1 MYGEIYCTDFTFS
14 FTLSAQ
20 DVCWLGKDW
29 NENLGFGGK
38 KETWDVADDDDDD
51 DTECKHKCKTVMF
64 VRNKVFRNGVF

>member
-1 MYGEIYCTDFTFS
+1 MYGEMYCTDFTYT

-20 DVCWLGKDW
+20 DVCWLEKDW

-38 KETWDVADDDDDD
+38 KETWDVDDDD

-64 VRNKVFRNGVF
+64 IRNKVFRNGVF